1 MAQAGHRNNSPLLVF
16 LFVIL
21 GASGCSHNRST
32 QTDIDNPAAALVR
45 IRKESQHGNFV
56 QARNE
61 ARAIDAAWQ
70 SRPNSSWHWKF
81 MLLDAE
87 MLLLNGDTRQAES
100 LIASPPPAEYSDLLP
115 RYRMLQGYVA
125 FRERRDSDAQSLLS
139 TAAAAAHDS
148 SDYELEADC
157 QLLLAAYGTL
167 ENAEQTE
174 RTVEGILALGKAHD
188 LRYQLVAALVDLG
201 LLRIH
206 QSRFAAAVPLF
217 EEAARIAKQT
227 DAALLYSV
235 SLGNL
240 ATCYYNLGDFDKAL
254 ELRKQ
259 AIAIQRPAG
268 LTTLLRDSYLELGQ
282 SQLLQGQTQ
291 EAIDSLRSALALASE
306 EDTPKIHSLI
316 ATNLAYA
323 LETTGALDEADQLTR
338 RVIAKNKSLDSE
350 ARFNLSLNLAAIAE
364 HRGEHEA
371 ATKAYLDVL
380 ATGKGTPS
388 MEWSANAAVASIY
401 AASNSVESNRLARQ
415 HFVSALSIIEQ
426 SRAEQL
432 QSKYKITFL
441 ASLIHFYQEYVAFLM
456 RSGDAAEGLRVAD
469 SSRASVLTKDV
480 TGIEEGDNRGF
491 ISRIQT
497 LARRGNI
504 TFLYYLLAPG
514 QSWMWVVNDHQ
525 VQPIQLPDEREIAD
539 QVRSYRNLLEVEK
552 TDPLR
557 SSSAL
562 PSRLYQLLVA
572 KAQPFITPGS
582 AVEIIPD
589 GVLHGLNF
597 ETLVVKE
604 PAPHYWIQDVTISV
618 APSLGILT
626 LRDKQK
632 TQHNTS
638 LLEIGDPVSASVNFS
653 PIPHAGE
660 EMQRVRSHFI
670 ADQTTVVSRADAVPA
685 AYKSSL
691 PQRFSTLHIAA
702 HAESNERSPLDS
714 AIILSPATDGFRLY
728 AREIMELPLT
738 ADLVTLSA
746 CRSAGARTLSG
757 EGPVGFAWAFFRAGA
772 GNVVASL
779 WEVDDRS
786 TADLMN
792 LFYSAID
799 RGNSYSEAL
808 RQAKLK
814 MMQTSFPKP
823 YFWAPFQ
830 IYSRRISPASR
841 VNPAKMR
848 NGSQ

>member
-1 MAQAGHRNNSPLLVF
+1 MAQAGHRNNSPLLGF
-16 LFVIL
+16 LFVVL
-21 GASGCSHNRST
+21 GASGCSHN
-32 QTDIDNPAAALVR
+32 IDNPAAALAR
-45 IRKESQHGNFV
+45 IRKESQRGNFL

-61 ARAIDAAWQ
+61 ATQGYEAWR
-70 SRPNSSWHWKF
+70 SRPDSAWYWKF

-100 LIASPPPAEYSDLLP
+100 LLASPPPPAYSDLLP

-125 FRERRDSDAQSLLS
+125 FRENRNSDAQSLLS
-139 TAAAAAHDS
+139 MAAAAAHDS

-157 QLLLAAYGTL
+157 QLLIASHGSP

-174 RTVEGILALGKAHD
+174 RTVDGILALGRAHG
-188 LRYQLVAALVDLG
+188 LHYQMAAALVDLG

-217 EEAARIAKQT
+217 EQAAQIAKQA
-227 DAALLYSV
+227 DATLLYSV

-240 ATCYYNLGDFDKAL
+240 ATCYYSLGDFDKAL

-259 AIAIQRPAG
+259 AIVIQQPAG
-268 LTTLLRDSYLELGQ
+268 LTTLLRDSYLELGS
-282 SQLLQGQTQ
+282 SQLLQGQTP
-291 EAIDSLRSALALASE
+291 EAIESLRRALALASE
-306 EDTPKIHSLI
+306 EDTPAIYSMI
-316 ATNLAYA
+316 AGNLASA
-323 LETTGALDEADQLTR
+323 LETTGALNEAEQLTR
-338 RVIAKNKSLDSE
+338 RVIATNKGLDQE
-350 ARFNLSLNLAAIAE
+350 ARLALSLNLAAIAE
-364 HRGEHEA
+364 HHGEHEA

-401 AASNSVESNRLARQ
+401 AANNSAARKRLARQ
-415 HFVSALSIIEQ
+415 HFEAALRIIEQ

-432 QSKYKITFL
+432 QSKYEITFL
-441 ASLIHFYQEYVAFLM
+441 ASLIHFYQQYVAFLM
-456 RSGDAAEGLRVAD
+456 RSGDAAEALRVAD
-469 SSRASVLTKDV
+469 SSRASVLTQEV
-480 TGIEEGDNRGF
+480 TGTEERDDRGF
-491 ISRIQT
+491 INRIQEM
-497 LARRGNI
+497 ARRGNI

-525 VQPIQLPDEREIAD
+525 VQPLQLPDEREIAD
-539 QVRSYRNLLEVEK
+539 QVRSYRNLVEVEK

-557 SSSAL
+557 ASSAL

-572 KAQPFITPGS
+572 KAQPFITPNS
-582 AVEIIPD
+582 AVVIIPD
-589 GVLHGLNF
+589 GALHGLNF
-597 ETLVVKE
+597 ETLVVNE

-626 LRDKQK
+626 LRGKQK
-632 TQHNTS
+632 TQHDTS

-653 PIPHAGE
+653 PLPNAGE

-670 ADQTTVVSRADAVPA
+670 ADRTTVVSRADAVPE

-702 HAESNERSPLDS
+702 HAETNERSPLDS
-714 AIILSPATDGFRLY
+714 AIILSPAADGFRLY

-786 TADLMN
+786 TADLMD

-799 RGNSYSEAL
+799 NGNSYSQAL

-814 MMQTSFPKP
+814 MLQASFPRP
-823 YFWAPFQ
+823 YFWASFQ
-830 IYSRRISPASR
+830 IYSRRISPASLAPQLLQ

-848 NGSQ
+848 N